1 MNRLIMTS
9 GLALGL
15 AATSAVA
22 SPLGTD
28 ISVNVVL
35 QSANN
40 DWDIVD
46 TFEPFDWAI
55 HTLGGPGTLLIANYD
70 FVTDVLV
77 TSSVSTIGNIRTIQI
92 DFFSVTG
99 GNIFQDGHEAF
110 LDQSDLYWL
119 TFYAFQIEDA
129 ERASLVSYAYYLRDV
144 AGNDVLGETEFD
156 GFFGGFG
163 YLDSPSLA
171 SSDFFGIAVNGFT
184 LSMTYAIPA
193 PGSIAALALAG
204 FATRRRR

>member
-1 MNRLIMTS
+1 MNRIVKVS
-9 GLALGL
+9 GLAVGL
-15 AATSAVA
+15 ATASAVA

-28 ISVNVVL
+28 ITVNVVL
-35 QSANN
+35 QSATN
-40 DWDIVD
+40 DWNIVD

-77 TSSVSTIGNIRTIQI
+77 TSAVNTNGNLRTIQI

-119 TFYAFQIEDA
+119 SFYMFSIQDS
-129 ERASLVSYAYYLRDV
+129 ERASPVSYAYYLRDV
-144 AGNDVLGETEFD
+144 AGEDVLGETNFD

-171 SSDFFGIAVNGFT
+171 SDKFFGIAVNGFT
-184 LSMTYAIPA
+184 VSMTYTIPA
-193 PGSIAALALAG
+193 PTSIAALALAG